1 MSSNLAR
8 SCVSAERDYGAPP
21 ESLAGSR
28 FVMRLP
34 STRGVDEECG
44 GRTASHC
51 GVDVGVAPHSEDAG
65 GASPAGDCQDR
76 DRAKER
82 MQVTGRNDHS
92 DMRGEDGNL
101 RHAWFRQ
108 RDEIRQVRRQPGL

>member
-8 SCVSAERDYGAPP
+8 SCVSAERDYGTPP

-28 FVMRLP
+28 FVTRFL
-34 STRGVDEECG
+34 STRGADEECG
-44 GRTASHC
+44 GRTASHY
-51 GVDVGVAPHSEDAG
+51 GVDVSVAPHSEDAG

-76 DRAKER
+76 DRAKGRTE
-82 MQVTGRNDHS
+82 VTGRNDHS
-92 DMRGEDGNL
+92 DKCGEDGKL

-108 RDEIRQVRRQPGL
+108 RDEIRQVRRQPGV